1 MRFAIAGPTGPVTEL
16 SMSYA
21 TNLRCRE
28 CQREYPLKATH
39 VCEFCFGPVEV
50 TYDYDAL
57 RKNVTRKSIEAGP
70 PSLWRYRDFL
80 PCDADAAIDI
90 GAGYTPLI
98 KAKNLGKVLGL
109 PNLYLKNDTVNPTWS
124 FKDRVV
130 AVASTRARELGYTK
144 LACASTGNLA
154 NSVSAHA
161 AAGGLEA
168 VVFIPNDLELG
179 KVAGSLIYGPTLVK
193 VRGNYD
199 AVNRLCAELAG
210 SYNWAFVNVNV
221 RPYYSEGSKTL
232 GFEVAEQLGWRA
244 PDHCVVPIASGSLFV
259 KIRKG
264 FQELVK
270 AGLIEESKI
279 RMSGA
284 QATGCSPV
292 ATAWQE
298 GSMNFR
304 PQRPNTIAKSLAIG
318 NPADGYYSLVQLQ
331 DTNGACGSVT
341 DEEIIEGIKLLAETE
356 GIFAETA
363 GGVTVASLRQL
374 AASGRIDPGELTVA
388 FITGAGF
395 KTLEA
400 VTDSLN
406 PPLEIDPT
414 FESFEA
420 AYRTLK
426 PAEVVA

>member
-1 MRFAIAGPTGPVTEL
+1 
-16 SMSYA
+16 MSFA

-28 CQREYPLKATH
+28 CHREYPLEARH
-39 VCEFCFGPVEV
+39 VCDFCFGPVEV
-50 TYDYDAL
+50 TYDYDGIRRSVSRERIA
-57 RKNVTRKSIEAGP
+57 AGP
-70 PSLWRYRDFL
+70 ASLWRYRDFL
-80 PCDADAAIDI
+80 PCDAESAVDI
-90 GAGYTPLI
+90 GAGFTPLVR
-98 KAKNLGKVLGL
+98 AKNLGKALGL
-109 PNLYLKNDTVNPTWS
+109 NNLYIKNDTVNPTWS

-130 AVASTRARELGYTK
+130 AVASSRARELGYSK

-161 AAGGLEA
+161 AAAGMEA
-168 VVFIPNDLELG
+168 VVFIPNDLETG
-179 KVAGSLIYGPTLVK
+179 KVVGSSIYGPTLVK

-264 FQELVK
+264 FQELYK
-270 AGLIEESKI
+270 AGLIDEPKT

-331 DTNGACGSVT
+331 ETGGSCGSVT
-341 DEEIIEGIKLLAETE
+341 DEEIVAGIKLLAETE
-356 GIFAETA
+356 GIFGETA
-363 GGVTVASLRQL
+363 GGVTVASLKQL
-374 AASGRIDPGELTVA
+374 AAQGRIDPDELTVA

-400 VTDSLN
+400 VAEALN
-406 PPLEIDPT
+406 PPLEVDATI
-414 FESFEA
+414 ESFES
-420 AYRTLK
+420 AYR
-426 PAEVVA
+426 AVAAQGVA